1 MLAPSEPISKPPQP
15 KPLRQSLQGAAV
27 VIGATAFGAVVLY
40 LVTEA
45 LFLIVHQ
52 VL

>member
-1 MLAPSEPISKPPQP
+1 MLEPSERGSSSPTPR
-15 KPLRQSLQGAAV
+15 PLRQTLQGAAV
-27 VIGATAFGAVVLY
+27 VIGATAFSAVILY

-52 VL
+52 AL